1 MLVVDSHAE
10 FKELIRAARMLKNCG
25 RYEPIFLMD
34 MQSYSYDREIAVCQ
48 EEGIL
53 YCHGSNRK
61 QVRKDTSQFPINARA
76 GNPLQRWG
84 QLRQRFRD
92 FGSNPVRRFLRRVF
106 NYARRKVHPLVWLP
120 FTLLSFW
127 VEIKRA
133 RQTIN
138 DQKPCFLVLSKD
150 GHQHVAFLVRAAH
163 DCGVPAV
170 VVPYAMG
177 SATQSAEMTLN
188 IPSRSLKRWDNRLVS
203 TIYPKWLKEHRGHK
217 VLAKPATEILAME
230 WLKLAPP
237 LPWVTHS
244 GHADFL
250 AVENKHMWR
259 IYQRAG
265 LPLEKLVLTGALY
278 DDVLA
283 ENMREAVERRKALYQ
298 ELDLPADRP
307 MVLCDVPANQFF
319 AENIACDFTNY
330 DELVQFWVQT
340 VSALKDYNVILSLHP
355 RLRYEEMRYLEQYGG
370 RISRRDTAALI
381 PLAEFY
387 VSTASS
393 TIRWAIAC
401 RKSVVDYDVYK
412 YEWPEYREAGGV
424 LSVRTREEFVSVLQK
439 LAYDRK
445 FYTDTVSRQAVC
457 SEEWAEM
464 DGHAANRM
472 LRLFDDI
479 SARPASQIRSP
490 KKRRLWTKGVFS
502 RLASLGGTFSQG
514 GR

>member
-34 MQSYSYDREIAVCQ
+34 MQSYSYDREIAVCL

-53 YCHGSNRK
+53 YCHGSNKK
-61 QVRKDTSQFPINARA
+61 QLPKDTPQFPINPRA
-76 GNPLQRWG
+76 GNPLQTSA

-92 FGSNPVRRFLRRVF
+92 FGSNPVRRLLRRVF
-106 NYARRKVHPLVWLP
+106 NYARRKVHPLMWLL

-127 VEIKRA
+127 LEIKRA
-133 RQTIN
+133 RQAIN
-138 DQKPCFLVLSKD
+138 HHKPCFLVLPRD
-150 GHQHVAFLVRAAH
+150 GHLHIAFLVKAAH
-163 DCGVPAV
+163 GCGVPTI

-203 TIYPKWLKEHRGHK
+203 RIYPQWLTEHRGHK

-250 AVENKHMWR
+250 AVESKHMWR

-319 AENIACDFTNY
+319 AGNIACDFTNY

-370 RISRRDTAALI
+370 RISRRDTATLI

-401 RKSVVDYDVYK
+401 GKPVVDYDVYN
-412 YEWPEYREAGGV
+412 YEWPEFAQAGGV
-424 LSVRTREEFVSVLQK
+424 LSVKTKGDFLSTLQR
-439 LAYDRK
+439 LAYDQK
-445 FYTDTVSRQAVC
+445 FYSDMAVRQAVC
-457 SEEWAEM
+457 SEQWAQL
-464 DGHAANRM
+464 DGHAADRM
-472 LRLFDDI
+472 LRFFDEI
-479 SARPASQIRSP
+479 TARPRIRNRSRE
-490 KKRRLWTKGVFS
+490 RRQPWMKAAFS
-502 RLASLGGTFSQG
+502 RVPPVRGYFF
-514 GR
+514 